1 MTTDL
6 DAERA
11 VLAARLRA
19 FTVRV
24 VDERGRGAGSGVLW
38 NRDGRIVTNAH
49 VARGRTAEIRFHDGR
64 SAHGSVVRRDDA
76 RDLAEVRIAPPSGV
90 APAQTRASP
99 SLVVGELVA
108 AVGNPLG
115 LVGALTTGLV
125 TRCNARWVIADVR
138 LEPGNSG
145 GPLADMAGRVIGI
158 NSMVAGERGFAVPSD
173 AVAAFLGARPERHLG
188 IAVARAAAT
197 VAGRVTAVL
206 VVTAVESGSVAEHA
220 GLIVGNVILAA
231 ERTPVEEMSDVV
243 TALRAARALEILR
256 GQRRRTVELS
266 GPRARATRAA

>member
-19 FTVRV
+19 VTVRV

-38 NRDGRIVTNAH
+38 HRDGRIVTNAH
-49 VARGRTAEIRFHDGR
+49 VVRGRTAEIRFHDGR
-64 SAHGSVVRRDDA
+64 SEHGSVVRRDDA

-90 APAQTRASP
+90 APAQTRASAC
-99 SLVVGELVA
+99 LVVGELVA

-220 GLIVGNVILAA
+220 GLIVGDVILAA

-256 GQRRRTVELS
+256 GERRRTVELS
-266 GPRARATRAA
+266 GAQARATRAA